1 MSSYSGI
8 PHQPGRFPAEHTF
21 RGGLKTDYA
30 PEATPNLSYTSA
42 GNVHLVRQLGSE
54 IILASDRGTERR
66 AQLPNNYLVVG
77 HASRDSILY
86 LVLAEVLNGTA
97 TGRGQIGSYP
107 APDYQYAGNDLVLT
121 GNLVPQYK
129 PLYVYLDTTI
139 SPRVGPLEALGFDF
153 HVQRPVE
160 VLVQPSYDGS
170 VNLLVHDRG
179 TMPALLINSG
189 FARVG
194 QNGYQLFER
203 SGQVQTNRYG
213 PADFQGRLQ
222 QQLRQQTAA
231 KLKLVSVSDG
241 GQLPAGELRY
251 YLQYADADGN
261 VTAVAAEIGPVE
273 VYNQPGNVPALSQG
287 TLPGINTSRR
297 VTLQATSLDKQ
308 LGYVR
313 VSYVRRSG
321 EPTPTITVARLSE
334 RFAVPA
340 SGELTIVHT
349 GLEDEVAINLEELLP
364 LANRVQ
370 FYRTAAPADQGRLIV
385 GGVKMSAGTEALRTA
400 FRDFAHSCRLGHG
413 YARLAEPGLAAPASA
428 DGPPTNYYQTYNQS
442 AALLDGYEGGYANP
456 LNSCYRL
463 GHHDA
468 EPYAWGIQ
476 AQLLDGTITD
486 VFTFLGFDNLD
497 GQASYNAGA
506 TYDELGWSADR
517 KQNIAGVY
525 RFPRRNLAAEN
536 AGIGQNGAVNVLR
549 GQLQIPAVPAALK
562 SQILAVRIV
571 RAPRRPNRLLQG
583 YLLPCLRVGLT
594 GPEGESHYDHLWQGM
609 RNIFKNGSTENLK
622 VLPAPELTLEA
633 SVRMTDDEHDQRRG
647 AYPFRFSRNMSFEG
661 QTVSLQD
668 PLRFGLYAPEIWHNA
683 ATLRQQFAGVNVQV
697 QVSGVMTG
705 RKQVKF
711 VNPSEAGGQSYSLY
725 QTISSSK
732 VTSSPP
738 LPAKL
743 YWTNDATNAVN
754 PGRFGSYEQII
765 RGKHTS
771 SDDLYEIDLAWDE
784 YVGVELS
791 TALDPANT
799 LLNLPSTPRNSGQE
813 IASFN
818 VVGDTHQLALLCDV
832 YGTEGVWDA
841 QTLRSAYSGDS
852 VVYAPITQWLT
863 WDELEQQLLTGRILP
878 LYGGDAYLTTSMR
891 RVTRAPE
898 VFPDSGESVPVSQVM
913 ALLTSAT
920 VNPWAR
926 SPDGLTRYFSP
937 LLGAETGNFNFI
949 RDTKW
954 RAVRE
959 SSRYNAGY
967 SPSLRDSAPSV
978 VSTRENAALL
988 PYQRYNF
995 PQRVW
1000 ATAANADTALTN
1012 GWRFFPPLL
1021 FRDYDVG
1028 GGELVRILAGPSGQ
1042 LLLVYERAL
1051 ATIQLNEKALLAGT
1065 GADAIYAQ
1073 ATGLL
1078 PDRARLIASDLG
1090 CQHAFAVTQSDDAAY
1105 GFDAMQGVIWQYGW
1119 GGSKAKRLSDQ
1130 NVSSRLAPI
1139 AAQVAGR
1146 PVQLLELD
1154 ARMAYDPKRGDVLL
1168 SIYQN
1173 AH

>member
-1 MSSYSGI
+1 MSSFTGI

-66 AQLPNNYLVVG
+66 AQLPNNYIVVG

-107 APDYQYAGNDLVLT
+107 APDYQYTGNDLVLT

-139 SPRVGPLEALGFDF
+139 SPKVGPLVSLGFDF
-153 HVQRPVE
+153 SVNRPVE
-160 VLVQPSYDGS
+160 VTVQPSYDGS

-179 TMPALLINSG
+179 TIPALLINSG

-213 PADFQGRLQ
+213 PSDFQGRLQ

-231 KLKLVSVSDG
+231 KLALVSVTDG
-241 GQLPAGELRY
+241 GQLPPGEMRY

-261 VTAVAAEIGPVE
+261 VTAVAAEIGPVQ

-287 TLPGINTSRR
+287 TLPGTNTSRR
-297 VTLQATSLDKQ
+297 VTLKATSLDKQ

-321 EPTPTITVARLSE
+321 EPTAAVTSARLSE
-334 RFAVPA
+334 RFAVPS

-349 GLEDEVAINLEELLP
+349 GLEDEAAVNLEELLP

-370 FYRTAAPADQGRLIV
+370 TFRTAAPADQGRLIT
-385 GGVKMSAGTEALRTA
+385 GGIKMSAGSDALRLA
-400 FRDFAHSCRLGHG
+400 FREWAHSCRLGHG
-413 YARLAEPGLAAPASA
+413 YAQLAEPGLQAPVSF
-428 DGPPTNYYQTYNQS
+428 DGQPTNYYQSYNQTAS
-442 AALLDGYEGGYANP
+442 KLDGYEGGYANP

-463 GHHDA
+463 GFHDA
-468 EPYAWGIQ
+468 EPYAFGIQ
-476 AQLLDGTITD
+476 AQLIDGTITD

-497 GQASYNAGA
+497 GQASFDPSA
-506 TYDELGWSADR
+506 TYDEQGWSTDR
-517 KQNIAGVY
+517 RQNIAGVY
-525 RFPRRNLAAEN
+525 RFPRRNLLAESVS
-536 AGIGQNGAVNVLR
+536 IGSDGTVNVLR
-549 GQLQIPAVPAALK
+549 GQLQIPAIPAALR
-562 SQILAVRIV
+562 SQILSVRIV
-571 RAPRRPNRLLQG
+571 RAPRRANRLLQG
-583 YLLPCLRVGLT
+583 YLLPCLRSALA
-594 GPEGESHYDHLWQGM
+594 GPDGESHYDHLWQGM
-609 RNIFKNGSTENLK
+609 RNIFKNGSTENLR
-622 VLPAPELTLEA
+622 VYPAPELTLEA
-633 SVRMTDDEHDQRRG
+633 CVRMTDDENDQRRG
-647 AYPFRFSRNMSFEG
+647 AFPFRFSRNINFEG
-661 QTVSLQD
+661 QNVSLQD
-668 PLRFGLYAPEIWHNA
+668 PLRYGLFAPEIWHNA
-683 ATLRQQFAGVNVQV
+683 ATLRQQFAGANVQV
-697 QVSGVMTG
+697 QVSAVMSG

-711 VNPSEAGGQSYSLY
+711 ANTGDAGGQSYSLY
-725 QTISSSK
+725 QTVGSAKAS
-732 VTSSPP
+732 VNA

-743 YWTNDATNAVN
+743 YWTNDSVGAVN
-754 PGRFGSYEQII
+754 PGRFGSYESAV
-765 RGKHTS
+765 RGKS
-771 SDDLYEIDLAWDE
+771 RGSDDLYEIDLAWDE

-791 TALDPANT
+791 TALDPSNV
-799 LLNLPSTPRNSGQE
+799 LLNLPSVQGNSGQE
-813 IASFN
+813 IFSYN
-818 VVGDTHQLALLCDV
+818 VIGEVRNLALLCDV

-852 VVYAPITQWLT
+852 VVYSPITQWLT
-863 WDELEQQLLTGRILP
+863 WTELEQQLLTGRVLP
-878 LYGGDAYLTTSMR
+878 LYGGDCFLTTSMR

-898 VFPDSGESVPVSQVM
+898 TFPDSGDSVAISQVM
-913 ALLTSAT
+913 ALLTSST

-937 LLGAETGNFNFI
+937 LLGADTSNFNLI
-949 RDTKW
+949 RDNKW
-954 RAVRE
+954 RAVKE

-967 SPSLRDSAPSV
+967 SPSLRDTPPSV
-978 VSTRENAALL
+978 VSSRENAALL

-1000 ATAANADTALTN
+1000 ATAASADTALTN

-1051 ATIQLNEKALLAGT
+1051 ASIQLNEKALLAGS

-1130 NVSSRLAPI
+1130 NVSTRLAPV

-1146 PVQLLELD
+1146 PVQLLEVD
-1154 ARMAYDPKRGDVLL
+1154 ARMAYDPKRGDVVL